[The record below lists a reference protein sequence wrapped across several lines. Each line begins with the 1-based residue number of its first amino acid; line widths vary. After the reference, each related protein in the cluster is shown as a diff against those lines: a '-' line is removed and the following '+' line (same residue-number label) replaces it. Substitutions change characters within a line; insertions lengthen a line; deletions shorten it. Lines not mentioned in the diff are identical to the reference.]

1 MLCVCRYAFFVCAH
15 RLCVFMDVPAT
26 RVAGPRWWHREWEN
40 MSTSHRMA
48 RLLALHKCFDGPP
61 GWYTRA
67 MQRYEA
73 AKMRAEDRKAE
84 RDRNFQVGSVWDL
97 AQDRGVATGS
107 YVDVEM
113 VGLSVQGACRTP
125 GNISFHY

>member
-1 MLCVCRYAFFVCAH
+1 LCTGIPCVGRCAFFVVAH
-15 RLCVFMDVPAT
+15 RLCVFMDVPAA
-26 RVAGPRWWHREWEN
+26 RVAVPRWWHREWEN

-73 AKMRAEDRKAE
+73 AKLRAEDRKAE

-97 AQDRGVATGS
+97 AQERGVMLTW
-107 YVDVEM
+107 
-113 VGLSVQGACRTP
+113 R
-125 GNISFHY
+125 